1 MRPATFLAAFAACR
15 VSAAAQ
21 PSQSCALL
29 EIDAAKSIN
38 VVAPYFATWNID
50 SSRNRNF
57 FDINFSD
64 PQLGYLAGQVGG
76 SRIRFG

>member
-1 MRPATFLAAFAACR
+1 MRPTTLVAALAACCA
-15 VSAAAQ
+15 SAAVQ
-21 PSQSCALL
+21 PSATCASL
-29 EIDAAKSIN
+29 EIDATKPIN
-38 VVAPYFATWNID
+38 VVAPYYATWNID